1 MCSCEDF
8 LKPSLGT
15 SNNSD
20 LVLGKKPKSIF
31 RINYSAAYLRGFKGI
46 NDELPGCSKPGQERE
61 REGRGEAREKE
72 PASQKSSHLRL
83 WYPWNLPDP
92 MGRALIS
99 EVHVPPT
106 HIHERAHFQE

>member
-1 MCSCEDF
+1 MMNR
-8 LKPSLGT
+8 L
-15 SNNSD
+15 
-20 LVLGKKPKSIF
+20 
-31 RINYSAAYLRGFKGI
+31 AAANPDRNGG
-46 NDELPGCSKPGQERE
+46 G
-61 REGRGEAREKE
+61 GEAREKE